1 MTWAPLLLADSSPC
15 LRTLVL
21 KKLLHKTEDDL
32 EVKELAHLLN
42 DDPIISGLLG
52 SQASDGSWGE
62 ADLKGSVPGGKIQ
75 ATSQALNRLGYL
87 GFGKGYEQV
96 DRAVEFLFS
105 KQKTDGSWPLSQ
117 KWEKE
122 ERLPGPYTMMPLQT
136 AIPLMGPV
144 SCGYACDP
152 RAELAYEW
160 LLDQQLNDGAWPTG
174 KAGDV
179 YGYVAGYRRLA
190 HSRWGCRSNTTAA
203 LICLAFHPK
212 HSVKSATRRA
222 LDLLLGRETRER
234 QNIGFNVAR
243 IVGAEPQSGYL
254 THYARF
260 DLALILDLC
269 WRIGANTS
277 DARVVDLVNFILEQQ
292 NSFGLWE
299 YIPHPGASRWV
310 TYDLL
315 HSLSHIDDSKDWLS
329 LEPRTPFRAYPR
341 RRKRF

>member
-1 MTWAPLLLADSSPC
+1 VTWAPLLLADSSPC
-15 LRTLVL
+15 LRRLVL
-21 KKLLHKTEDDL
+21 QNLLHKTDSDL
-32 EVKELAHLLN
+32 EVRELTVLLEE
-42 DDPIISGLLG
+42 DPIVSTFLAT
-52 SQASDGSWGE
+52 QASDGSWKE
-62 ADLKGSVPGGKIQ
+62 ADVNGSVPGGRIQ
-75 ATSQALNRLGYL
+75 ATSQVLNRFGYL
-87 GFGKGYEQV
+87 GFEKGYGPV

-105 KQKTDGSWPLSQ
+105 KQRQDGSWQLSE
-117 KWEKE
+117 KWEEE

-174 KAGDV
+174 KAGEV
-179 YGYVAGYRRLA
+179 YGYVAGYRRLP
-190 HSRWGCRSNTTAA
+190 HSRWGCRSNTTAT
-203 LICLAFHPK
+203 LICLAVHPTRC
-212 HSVKSATRRA
+212 VKSETRKA

-254 THYARF
+254 TYYARF

-269 WRIGANTS
+269 WRIGADTS
-277 DARVVDLVNFILEQQ
+277 DARVDELVKFILDQR
-292 NSFGLWE
+292 NPFGLWK
-299 YIPHPGASRWV
+299 YIPHPEASRWV

-315 HSLSHIDDSKDWLS
+315 HSLSHIDESRDWLS
-329 LEPRTPFRAYPR
+329 LEPRTRFRAYPR